1 MVSNIGLAAGA
12 PAGGLPAPFMAGLFS
27 LQPVLGARRAPWSVL
42 RSTFPSVP
50 ASALARQIA
59 RWVPAAADAPRPDVA
74 ERLGQWLNVKEAIT
88 LHTAQA
94 AVAAAGAAAQR
105 RPGKAADRPALH
117 QALQAELQRVRA
129 VLTQSIRARDPS
141 HKPDPNDPDT
151 EFALFHQRLNDQ
163 QRRMEMSVDA
173 LRAHVRQQLATA
185 GPALARL
192 AALDAQME
200 PLFGGREQRLL
211 AGLPAFLKARFAT
224 LRREAAAAA
233 APASPSW
240 LQTFES
246 EFEQLLLAELDL
258 RLQPVTGLIESLD
271 A

>member
-1 MVSNIGLAAGA
+1 MVSNNALAAGA
-12 PAGGLPAPFMAGLFS
+12 PAGGPPAPFMAGLFS
-27 LQPVLGARRAPWSVL
+27 LQPVLGTRRAPWSVL

-50 ASALARQIA
+50 ASALARQLA

-105 RPGKAADRPALH
+105 RPGKVDRPALH
-117 QALQAELQRVRA
+117 QTLQAELQRVRA

-211 AGLPAFLKARFAT
+211 AGLPAFLKARFAA

>member
-1 MVSNIGLAAGA
+1 M
-12 PAGGLPAPFMAGLFS
+12 
-27 LQPVLGARRAPWSVL
+27 

-105 RPGKAADRPALH
+105 RPGKAADQPALH

-141 HKPDPNDPDT
+141 HKPDPSDPDT

-185 GPALARL
+185 GSALARL

-233 APASPSW
+233 APASPPW
-240 LQTFES
+240 LQTFEA